1 MFTGATVSP
10 WQRQSAPLLA
20 LALESTFRLTP
31 PPPQRKQFSYM
42 FYSSSLKELLTTAQK
57 VGRNMIGLTRVMIQC
72 LTRLGG
78 CEAEGRGEGRGEERG
93 EERGE
98 GRGDVGRGR

>member
-1 MFTGATVSP
+1 
-10 WQRQSAPLLA
+10 
-20 LALESTFRLTP
+20 
-31 PPPQRKQFSYM
+31 
-42 FYSSSLKELLTTAQK
+42 
-57 VGRNMIGLTRVMIQC
+57 MIGLTRVMIQC

>member
-1 MFTGATVSP
+1 MATTICATPSTSARVHLSP
-10 WQRQSAPLLA
+10 Y
-20 LALESTFRLTP
+20 P
-31 PPPQRKQFSYM
+31 PPPPPPPPKKTIQLHL